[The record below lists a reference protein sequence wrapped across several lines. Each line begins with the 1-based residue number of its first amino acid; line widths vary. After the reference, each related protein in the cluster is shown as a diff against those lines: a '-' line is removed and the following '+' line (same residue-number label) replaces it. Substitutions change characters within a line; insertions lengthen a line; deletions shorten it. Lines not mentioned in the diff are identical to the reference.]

1 MNIVNITVRHDNL
14 LFYFYTEY
22 LQNITWIDMK
32 LTKIKLLMIY
42 EATGFTP
49 LKNICILTFENNYI
63 AQTLR
68 CAFLVYLTRFQHKV
82 SNNNFNHF
90 NTGNFLKRH
99 KVVCIING
107 NKEKNYIYELK

>member
-49 LKNICILTFENNYI
+49 LKKYMYF
-63 AQTLR
+63 
-68 CAFLVYLTRFQHKV
+68 
-82 SNNNFNHF
+82 NFREQLYC
-90 NTGNFLKRH
+90 TNFK
-99 KVVCIING
+99 VCIFSLSIST
-107 NKEKNYIYELK
+107 